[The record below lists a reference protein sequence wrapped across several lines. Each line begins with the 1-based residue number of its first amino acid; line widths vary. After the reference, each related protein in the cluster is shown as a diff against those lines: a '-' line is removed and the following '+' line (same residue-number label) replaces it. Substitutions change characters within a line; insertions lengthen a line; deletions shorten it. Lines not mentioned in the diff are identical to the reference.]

1 MPHGLGESTD
11 SVRGVRGETAGR
23 LFLVALAD
31 ASRLVLDGARTCR
44 RGGELRLPLG
54 ARPDRAAD
62 AHLVSSR
69 GGTAERERR
78 RADPA
83 RRWRDGDGLQRL
95 DASPRRHRHR
105 GEATAALGTSTILQ
119 LSSTLAA
126 VGNTGFDHLA
136 LLCALRAVGATPRP
150 SLVVLA
156 YAASELLALIPLTP
170 GGLGFVEAGLWER

>member
-1 MPHGLGESTD
+1 MHMLAAPGLAR
-11 SVRGVRGETAGR
+11 VRTRDQHRAGI
-23 LFLVALAD
+23 D
-31 ASRLVLDGARTCR
+31 TG
-44 RGGELRLPLG
+44 
-54 ARPDRAAD
+54 
-62 AHLVSSR
+62 
-69 GGTAERERR
+69 
-78 RADPA
+78 
-83 RRWRDGDGLQRL
+83 
-95 DASPRRHRHR
+95 